1 MQEAETASEETAI
14 VHYHEEEA
22 VYINAQTDR
31 VTVIF
36 STLFKDP
43 DDIVIGKVPCHLEYF
58 LSLVGFRPILCMGNC
73 KLCHHAIHHWA

>member
-1 MQEAETASEETAI
+1 MQEAETASDQTAI

-22 VYINAQTDR
+22 VYITAQTDR

-43 DDIVIGKVPCHLEYF
+43 DDIVIGKV
-58 LSLVGFRPILCMGNC
+58 S
-73 KLCHHAIHHWA
+73 

>member
-1 MQEAETASEETAI
+1 MLYNCCSSHLVLQMQEAETASDETAI

-22 VYINAQTDR
+22 VYISAQTDR

-43 DDIVIGKVPCHLEYF
+43 DDIVIGKVWLTGLNNTSH
-58 LSLVGFRPILCMGNC
+58 R
-73 KLCHHAIHHWA
+73 

>member
-1 MQEAETASEETAI
+1 MQEAETASDETAV

-22 VYINAQTDR
+22 VYISAHPDR

-43 DDIVIGKVPCHLEYF
+43 DDVVIGKVLTHFQYNLNR
-58 LSLVGFRPILCMGNC
+58 LVQ
-73 KLCHHAIHHWA
+73 

>member
-1 MQEAETASEETAI
+1 MRISDQIKLKVNTHQMQEAETASDQTAI

-22 VYINAQTDR
+22 VYITAQTDR

-43 DDIVIGKVPCHLEYF
+43 DDIVIGKV
-58 LSLVGFRPILCMGNC
+58 S
-73 KLCHHAIHHWA
+73 